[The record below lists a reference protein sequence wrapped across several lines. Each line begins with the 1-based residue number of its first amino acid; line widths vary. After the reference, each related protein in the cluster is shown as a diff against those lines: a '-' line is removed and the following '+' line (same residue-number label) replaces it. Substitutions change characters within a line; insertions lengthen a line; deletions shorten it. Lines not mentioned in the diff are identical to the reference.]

1 MTRLGKS
8 LFLYFLL
15 VLLPPAIAGFLSS
28 DKDVLRDSF
37 QKQNWD
43 EVILRTDKLIDSG
56 GAESQNDLY
65 RLLQAMA
72 LFQQMRVDES
82 IETLEPIGEQSL
94 YYTWAKLFLA
104 RLAYVS
110 DNRWILENS
119 LQGLNKINLK
129 GDIRVEAKF
138 YEAHLL
144 IMDEKWASAEK
155 ILKSLERQSRGGEV
169 HSSILESQALV
180 YSHIPRRNLLC
191 KTIEKIYTKY
201 PKHLW
206 FESIAPEIKNI
217 TLGKKKYACVV
228 SDKSFEVRR
237 RNLNLMGEFTRV
249 NNEIQKWI
257 QTSHLSIKKQ
267 KILLAQQ
274 SVAEGHPEI
283 AVKTLQE
290 VPNYKSDLEV
300 LSPLSFAAARAGE
313 MTLAIDTAMVI
324 HRIAGFSK
332 KGSMAL
338 YQSALWSYQMKD
350 YENAEIRFK
359 LLKPNRLSRVYQKEL
374 QWYLGWLRYLR
385 GDFIAAEKSFRL
397 LMKSKKARVSGDAND
412 RLNYWLAMTQL
423 QNGKRDHAR
432 VIFARLSE
440 RKGMN
445 YYSFLARERL
455 KLIPEMAIEST
466 RKVEIPVLVTI
477 ANAPYISPFAETAP
491 QPNWQEAEEEELN
504 ALTVAEEG
512 SLESMTLATAEAAA
526 SAEEETKAE
535 ASATAEDPAAE
546 AAEAAVKEP
555 EVMASEVFTRSES
568 LLKIERAKS
577 FWSVGLDELARRE
590 VSDLENN
597 RTSFDLLKK
606 ITDEYRAMGLYNRLS
621 SLGHDFVSKADLN
634 SNKFIYEA
642 IYPRAYSEYV
652 DTAASETNVA
662 KSLIWGIMKAESMYR
677 PWVKSPVGALGLM
690 QVMPTTGQRLADL
703 LEYKNFSPQALL
715 KPQDAI
721 RFGSKYLERLGKKF
735 DHTVQLV
742 AAAYNAGP
750 HRVSQWLYYF
760 GYMQMDEWVEHIPFL
775 ETRNY
780 VKRVTVNYKAYNE
793 LYGKGHGEEL
803 ALIGPVPVQLA
814 GAPETK
820 ENWE

>member
-1 MTRLGKS
+1 MTGLGKS
-8 LFLYFLL
+8 LFLYCLL
-15 VLLPPAIAGFLSS
+15 VLLPPAIAGFISN
-28 DKDVLRDSF
+28 DKEALRDSF

-43 EVILRTDKLIDSG
+43 DVVMQTDKLIDSS
-56 GAESQNDLY
+56 ASDSQKDLY

-72 LFQQMRVDES
+72 LFQQMQVDES
-82 IETLEPIGEQSL
+82 IEALEPIGEQSL

-110 DNRWILENS
+110 DNRGILENS
-119 LQGLNKINLK
+119 LHGLFKANLK
-129 GDIRVEAKF
+129 GEIRVEAKF

-144 IMDEKWASAEK
+144 IMDEKWSEAEK

-180 YSHIPRRNLLC
+180 YSHVPKHNMLC
-191 KTIEKIYTKY
+191 KTLEKLYIKY
-201 PKHLW
+201 PKHAW
-206 FESIAPEIKNI
+206 FESVAPEIKNI
-217 TLGKKKYACVV
+217 KLGKKLYACAV
-228 SDKSFEVRR
+228 SDKDFEARR
-237 RNLNLMGEFTRV
+237 RNLNLMGDFARV
-249 NNEIQKWI
+249 NNEIQKWF
-257 QTSHLSIKKQ
+257 QVSHLSLKKQ
-267 KILLAQQ
+267 KTLLAQQ

-290 VPNYKSDLEV
+290 VPSYKSDLEI
-300 LSPLSFAAARAGE
+300 LSPLSFAAARAGD
-313 MTLAIDTAMVI
+313 MTLAIDSAMSI
-324 HRIAGFSK
+324 HRITGFSK

-338 YQSALWSYQMKD
+338 YQAALWSYQMKD
-350 YENAEIRFK
+350 YENAEMRFK
-359 LLKPNRLSRVYQKEL
+359 LLKPHRLSRAYQKEV

-385 GDFIAAEKSFRL
+385 GDFLAAEKSFRM
-397 LMKSKKARVSGDAND
+397 LMKTRKGRSAGDAND

-423 QNGKRDHAR
+423 QNGKREKAR
-432 VIFARLSE
+432 VILTQLSE

-455 KLIPEMAIEST
+455 KLIPEMST
-466 RKVEIPVLVTI
+466 EPIPKVEVPQLLTF
-477 ANAPYISPFAETAP
+477 AHSSYMAPFTENAP
-491 QPNWQEAEEEELN
+491 QPNVQEAEEEEMT
-504 ALTVAEEG
+504 ALTTVEDGTEE
-512 SLESMTLATAEAAA
+512 TTTVAAA
-526 SAEEETKAE
+526 STEEENKTDTIE
-535 ASATAEDPAAE
+535 ETTTDAAE
-546 AAEAAVKEP
+546 VTNATNATKES
-555 EVMASEVFTRSES
+555 EVVASEVFTRSES

-606 ITDEYRAMGLYNRLS
+606 ITEEYRSMGLYNRLS
-621 SLGHDFVSKADLN
+621 SLGHDFVKKADLN

-642 IYPRAYSEYV
+642 IYPRAYAEYV
-652 DTAASETNVA
+652 DTAATETNVA

-715 KPQDAI
+715 KPQNAI

-780 VKRVTVNYKAYNE
+780 VKRVTVNYMAYNE
-793 LYGKGHGEEL
+793 LYGKGHGQEL

-820 ENWE
+820 ETWE